1 MKLLIASFFTT
12 IIIFNMPDKNDSGGL
27 QFVNQSQK
35 PLFTF
40 GIIADV
46 QYCEYDPAGTRFYR
60 SSLVKLRKAVASL
73 KEDSADFIINL
84 GDLIDRDYGSFK
96 PVLDIIDS
104 SGLKTYH
111 VTGNHDYSVDPRFK
125 KRLPVLQ
132 PSKEGYYSFVYEKFR
147 FIFLNGNEISTY
159 MSNNK
164 AAIKQAVDFIA
175 ALKNKGEI
183 NAVDWNGGI
192 SSKQLAWLSSQL
204 NEATGKNEKVF
215 LICHFPVVPDNVH
228 NLLNYKEV
236 FPILE
241 KYQNIIA
248 WFNGHNHAGN
258 YGNFNMIHFVTFKG
272 MVETDTNN
280 SFALVEVYK
289 NKIWIRG
296 YGREK
301 SQILAY

>member
-1 MKLLIASFFTT
+1 MKLLIAFLFST
-12 IIIFNMPDKNDSGGL
+12 IIYFNMVDRKDPGAL
-27 QFVNQSQK
+27 QSINQSQK
-35 PLFTF
+35 PFFSF
-40 GIIADV
+40 GMIADV
-46 QYCEYDPAGTRFYR
+46 QYADYDPVGTRFYR
-60 SSLVKLRKAVASL
+60 SSLGKLREAVTSL
-73 KEDSADFIINL
+73 KEDSVDFIINL
-84 GDLIDRDYGSFK
+84 GDIIDRDYGSYK

-111 VTGNHDYSVDPRFK
+111 VTGNHEYSVDTRFK

-132 PSKEGYYSFVYEKFR
+132 PLKEGYFSFIHEKFR

-159 MSNNK
+159 KSNNK
-164 AAIKQAVDFIA
+164 AAVKQADDYIA
-175 ALKNKGEI
+175 DMKNKGEI

-192 SSKQLAWLSSQL
+192 GSKQLTWLINQL
-204 NEATGKNEKVF
+204 NEATSRNEKVF

-236 FPILE
+236 LPILE
-241 KYQNIIA
+241 KYQNIIV

-272 MVETDTNN
+272 MVETETNN

-296 YGREK
+296 YAREK